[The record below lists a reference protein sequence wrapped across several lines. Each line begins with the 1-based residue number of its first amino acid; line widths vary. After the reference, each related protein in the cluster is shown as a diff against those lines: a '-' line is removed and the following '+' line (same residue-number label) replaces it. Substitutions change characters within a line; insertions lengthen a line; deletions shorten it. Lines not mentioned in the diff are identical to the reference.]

1 MSNDKIAQRR
11 ARMKEAIR
19 ERIAQLHVRWFAIEQ
34 SGNHEK
40 WNQFA
45 GELHTLKGEAG
56 IGGIAQVAKIA
67 HSLEDLVGLARLHA
81 TPSPDVMEQILAGL
95 ELVDE
100 VAIAWPNDPPVA
112 DSFATIVA
120 ALRPTRYTSRP
131 RGLPPLDADA
141 SRRNRAPSAKQTPAP
156 PSTPPAPE
164 PTVLAPP
171 PAAAS
176 NADAVRSQ
184 RDSRGASAAGTIR
197 IGASRLNQ
205 IRDLIAE
212 LHLAQQRAQG
222 ATRELQRVRDMIE
235 ELLRREKLPHNSFA
249 ANIVQNLMAVESKL
263 RDDSFRVA
271 QLVRD
276 LSDANRELR
285 LVPLRSVFETLP
297 MAVASLARRVGR
309 NVRVD
314 ITGDMIE
321 IDRSV
326 LDRLSEPLMH
336 LLTNA
341 VDHGIEPEAERVLNG
356 KPGRGTISVA
366 AAQRGSELVVTV
378 TDDGR
383 GVDVAAARNQ
393 TVARGMLTAE
403 AAAAAPENDILLTLF
418 APGMSTRSETTELSG
433 RGVGLAVVWDSIYS
447 IGGRVAVRTTPGHGT
462 SFELQVPVTIAVTA
476 MLTFQVGSGW
486 YALPQVA
493 VERVLEANMIETRQS
508 NNKTWLMYNNA
519 WVPILELPTLLSEHD
534 DGGHRST
541 LLVVRYGRELVAVT
555 GGSAYAQREDVVR
568 SLGGLL
574 SNYAYC
580 TGVVMRDDGAMLL
593 VLNVAAVLTMAGQ
606 GPRANLT
613 PVVAQRIKTV
623 LIADDSPIIR
633 DLVGETLRAH
643 GVNVV
648 EAADGQEAFE
658 KALTMPHLDLV
669 VSDVE
674 MPRMGGID
682 LVRALRNSP
691 TLPRVPVIMLSMRG
705 SESDKQRASE
715 AGADAYL
722 VKSDFSHTALWQLAA
737 RFLAD
742 NGR

>member
-1 MSNDKIAQRR
+1 
-11 ARMKEAIR
+11 
-19 ERIAQLHVRWFAIEQ
+19 V
-34 SGNHEK
+34 
-40 WNQFA
+40 
-45 GELHTLKGEAG
+45 
-56 IGGIAQVAKIA
+56 
-67 HSLEDLVGLARLHA
+67 
-81 TPSPDVMEQILAGL
+81 
-95 ELVDE
+95 
-100 VAIAWPNDPPVA
+100 
-112 DSFATIVA
+112 
-120 ALRPTRYTSRP
+120 
-131 RGLPPLDADA
+131 
-141 SRRNRAPSAKQTPAP
+141 
-156 PSTPPAPE
+156 
-164 PTVLAPP
+164 
-171 PAAAS
+171 
-176 NADAVRSQ
+176 
-184 RDSRGASAAGTIR
+184 
-197 IGASRLNQ
+197 
-205 IRDLIAE
+205 
-212 LHLAQQRAQG
+212 
-222 ATRELQRVRDMIE
+222 
-235 ELLRREKLPHNSFA
+235 
-249 ANIVQNLMAVESKL
+249 
-263 RDDSFRVA
+263 
-271 QLVRD
+271 
-276 LSDANRELR
+276 
-285 LVPLRSVFETLP
+285 
-297 MAVASLARRVGR
+297 
-309 NVRVD
+309 
-314 ITGDMIE
+314 
-321 IDRSV
+321 
-326 LDRLSEPLMH
+326 
-336 LLTNA
+336 
-341 VDHGIEPEAERVLNG
+341 
-356 KPGRGTISVA
+356 
-366 AAQRGSELVVTV
+366 ELVVTV

-393 TVARGMLTAE
+393 TVARGMLTE
-403 AAAAAPENDILLTLF
+403 AAALAAPENDILLTLF

-447 IGGRVAVRTTPGHGT
+447 IGGRVAVRTTPGKGT

-606 GPRANLT
+606 GPRANVT
-613 PVVAQRIKTV
+613 PVIAQRIKTV

-658 KALTMPHLDLV
+658 KALTMQHLDLV